1 MLKWIVIF
9 ILFAAVAGILDFKG
23 IVGTPIVI
31 EQVLLYVLLI
41 SFFLWLI
48 CRIMRGAGPNKGK

>member
-9 ILFAAVAGILDFKG
+9 VLFAAVAGILDFKG

-31 EQVLLYVLLI
+31 EQAMLYVLLI
-41 SFFLWLI
+41 SFFIWLI
-48 CRIMRGAGPNKGK
+48 SRIMRGSGQKKGK